1 MLLLGILVAVIFS
14 LQLDLPSQQIPA
26 AAGTML
32 WLATLFGGL
41 VAVER
46 TSACE
51 EQNGCWQALS
61 LYPLSPSTIYF
72 AKLIVNVVALLALES
87 VLVPLFVILTDV
99 SWFQH
104 PWAIALVVVLGS
116 VGIAAV
122 ATLIS
127 SLTHG
132 LRQRGVILSLLGLPL
147 LLPLVL
153 SAAEATRLIAEND
166 LGVAW
171 WRWVQLLGAFAVV
184 FTTTGVV
191 LFGFLAEQ

>member
-1 MLLLGILVAVIFS
+1 M
-14 LQLDLPSQQIPA
+14 
-26 AAGTML
+26 GTSRRIDRTARGL
-32 WLATLFGGL
+32 TWLALGG
-41 VAVER
+41 
-46 TSACE
+46 
-51 EQNGCWQALS
+51 
-61 LYPLSPSTIYF
+61 
-72 AKLIVNVVALLALES
+72 
-87 VLVPLFVILTDV
+87 LFVILTDV

-171 WRWVQLLGAFAVV
+171 WRWVQLLGAFAAV